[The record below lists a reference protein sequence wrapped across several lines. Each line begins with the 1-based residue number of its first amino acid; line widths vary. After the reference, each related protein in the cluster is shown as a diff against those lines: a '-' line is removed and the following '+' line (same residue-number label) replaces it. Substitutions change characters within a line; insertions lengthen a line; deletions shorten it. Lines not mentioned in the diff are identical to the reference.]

1 MDNGEPSTADEQS
14 KLQVKSN
21 NNSRHS
27 SKQDAYFDPVVI
39 VLSSIPH
46 AMCARESGIWRAV
59 HYSPVRVLKK
69 TKTLNLSSQVE
80 TSSFI

>member
-1 MDNGEPSTADEQS
+1 MDNCEPFTTDEQS

-27 SKQDAYFDPVVI
+27 TKQDAYFDPVVM

-46 AMCARESGIWRAV
+46 AMCARESGVWMAV
-59 HYSPVRVLKK
+59 HYSLVRVLKK
-69 TKTLNLSSQVE
+69 KNNPTP
-80 TSSFI
+80 F